1 MIVVSFNYRLD
12 ALSYLAHKALTEEDP
27 SNPTNFGLLD
37 QRLALAWVY
46 KYISAFH
53 GDPNRITVMGES
65 AGAHSILAHL
75 RANKEHTPVFK
86 NAIIL
91 SSAPTSTIV
100 SLDQAE
106 QIGEEMVKEVGCDHL
121 KTKYDPD
128 LLGKFI

>member
-12 ALSYLAHKALTEEDP
+12 ALSYFAHKALTEEDP
-27 SNPTNFGLLD
+27 LNPTNFGLLD

-46 KYISAFH
+46 KYITAFH
-53 GDPNRITVMGES
+53 GDPNRITIMGES

-75 RANKEHTPVFK
+75 RAHKEHTPVFK

-100 SLDQAE
+100 NLDQAE
-106 QIGEEMVKEVGCDHL
+106 QFGEEMVKDVGCDQHQ
-121 KTKYDPD
+121 KKYE
-128 LLGKFI
+128 FFFRQIC